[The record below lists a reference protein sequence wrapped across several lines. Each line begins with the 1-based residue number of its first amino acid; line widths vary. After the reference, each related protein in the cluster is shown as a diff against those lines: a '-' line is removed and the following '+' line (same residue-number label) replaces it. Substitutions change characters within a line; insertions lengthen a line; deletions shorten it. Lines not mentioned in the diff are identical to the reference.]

1 MKIDV
6 MNGTRVNNRINAE
19 QGEFVAPEQM
29 NGRVDFLNGSL
40 DEYMQGFTLNGFTL
54 NALGAMDETDFAILK
69 AIVQDKLE
77 SEDIDPAAM
86 QGITLAAIAGAAK
99 KAVNAVKDTI
109 AGVKGATA
117 AVKANIAARRG
128 GELVEAATTP
138 QGVEAI
144 EQFQSAVSQEFS
156 DSENEQ
162 RLFSSKPSL
171 FKEPGKWFGS
181 KKVPVIQK
189 IGVVAGGVVLI
200 DALTGGNIILKRAGI
215 MKGKKRR

>member
-1 MKIDV
+1 
-6 MNGTRVNNRINAE
+6 
-19 QGEFVAPEQM
+19 
-29 NGRVDFLNGSL
+29 
-40 DEYMQGFTLNGFTL
+40 
-54 NALGAMDETDFAILK
+54 LG
-69 AIVQDKLE
+69 
-77 SEDIDPAAM
+77 
-86 QGITLAAIAGAAK
+86 
-99 KAVNAVKDTI
+99 
-109 AGVKGATA
+109 
-117 AVKANIAARRG
+117 
-128 GELVEAATTP
+128 EAATTP